1 MLIVEVYFLQ
11 DSQTE
16 NTQIQERM
24 HEYLFGPMFR
34 ISLSFHFNFF
44 FFCVFVFV
52 LSGNR
57 RVEASILEFLV
68 VHGN

>member
-44 FFCVFVFV
+44 FFCVFV